1 MPRASS
7 EKMSDLDQ
15 AVETVVH
22 RCLGV
27 RQGEAVLIICN
38 PSTQKLGARFR
49 RHAED
54 LGADPVLA
62 IMAERDSNSAEP
74 PKSIIAAMK
83 ACDVMLAPTKQ
94 SLTHTKARKAAT
106 NKGTRIATLPDVN
119 DEMLARVMNAN
130 LKKLVNRTLQVTEA
144 LTVGSDVHITSDEG
158 TDLRFTIKDREAIAD
173 AGELTGPG
181 SFGNIP
187 CGEGY
192 VAPQE
197 GTAEGTLVVD
207 GSIATL
213 GLVEEPVTLEI
224 KKGHLVG
231 AKGSIG
237 SKLMAVLSDHGKK
250 ATNVAEFGIG
260 TNEKA
265 KLTGFVLEDEKILGT
280 IHIAFGASAAIGG
293 KVQVPIHIDC
303 VIMNA
308 TVAIDGHRL
317 LKAGRLIV

>member
-1 MPRASS
+1 MSGASS
-7 EKMSDLDQ
+7 EKTSDLDQ
-15 AVETVVH
+15 AVETVLR

-27 RQGEAVLIICN
+27 RAGEVVLVVCN
-38 PSTQKLGARFR
+38 PSTHKVGARFR
-49 RHAED
+49 RCAEE
-54 LGADPVLA
+54 LGADAVLA
-62 IMAERDSNSAEP
+62 IMTERDSNSAEP
-74 PKSIIAAMK
+74 PKSITAAMK

-94 SLTHTKARKAAT
+94 SLTHTKARRAAT

-119 DEMLARVMNAN
+119 DEMLARVMSAN

-144 LTVGSDVHITSDEG
+144 LTVGSEVHITSDEG
-158 TDLRFTIKDREAIAD
+158 TDLRFKIKDREAIAD

-181 SFGNIP
+181 AFGNIP

-192 VAPQE
+192 VSPQE

-213 GLVEEPVTLEI
+213 GLVKEPVTLEI
-224 KKGHLVG
+224 KRGHLVG
-231 AKGSIG
+231 AEGGLGPKF
-237 SKLMAVLSDHGKK
+237 MDTLSDHGKK

-293 KVQVPIHIDC
+293 KVQVPIHLDC
-303 VIMNA
+303 VVMNA

-317 LKAGRLIV
+317 VKAGRLIV